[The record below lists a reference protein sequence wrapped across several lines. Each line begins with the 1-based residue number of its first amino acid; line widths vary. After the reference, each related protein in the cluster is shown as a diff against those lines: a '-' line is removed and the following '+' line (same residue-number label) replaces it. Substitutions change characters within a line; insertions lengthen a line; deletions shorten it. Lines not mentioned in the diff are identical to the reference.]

1 MAQGHLQRAC
11 PSLTT
16 VLWKRLAGECL
27 FVTEQQDLSGD
38 GVAFCVIERAF
49 LSTSTLGNHV
59 A

>member
-11 PSLTT
+11 PLLTT
-16 VLWKRLAGECL
+16 ALWKCLVGKCL
-27 FVTEQQDLSGD
+27 FVTDQLDLSGD
-38 GVAFCVIERAF
+38 GVVFCVIERAF